1 MKKHLSYFNF
11 LVLLVMGLLVHAA
24 VTQTIWSFITAI
36 CLVFVTLMDTFRGVS
51 YKEIGEV
58 RKTAIKEL
66 SFAEQLSDISDTQ
79 HQRVYIQ
86 ALERRMQLI
95 QAYRDLWR
103 RNFADNGDVWYDRY
117 DREKM
122 IYSRLFVRYQEA
134 KKRYGWE

>member
-1 MKKHLSYFNF
+1 MKKHFSYFNF
-11 LVLLVMGLLVHAA
+11 LVLLVTGLLVHAA

-36 CLVFVTLMDTFRGVS
+36 CLVFVALMDTFRGVS
-51 YKEIGEV
+51 YEEIGEV
-58 RKTAIKEL
+58 RQTAIKEL

-79 HQRVYIQ
+79 HQRVYIK
-86 ALERRMQLI
+86 ALERRLELI

-103 RNFADNGDVWYDRY
+103 QNFADNGDVWYDRY